1 MSEQSFLMM
10 FRRFVSRR
18 GLPATL
24 ISNNAKTFKSSS
36 KIILNI
42 ARAADVI
49 KHLNNNRITWRF
61 IMERA
66 PWWGGFWE
74 RLIRSVKR
82 CLKKCIG
89 RANLTF
95 EQLHTVLVE
104 IEAVINARPLTY
116 VCDDQEGVSQALSPS
131 HLIYGRKI
139 SAVPNNEIFEIVSTH
154 QSLTRRDKHQRYVL
168 TQFINQWRRDYLLNL
183 RENHM
188 CRVKGRGAAI
198 RVGDVILKDDS
209 TKRLFWK
216 LAVVHEL
223 LSGRDEQ
230 VRAAVIKVGAVDEG
244 KRATFLRSIQHLYP
258 IEVHSDLSQ

>member
-1 MSEQSFLMM
+1 M
-10 FRRFVSRR
+10 
-18 GLPATL
+18 
-24 ISNNAKTFKSSS
+24 
-36 KIILNI
+36 
-42 ARAADVI
+42 
-49 KHLNNNRITWRF
+49 
-61 IMERA
+61 
-66 PWWGGFWE
+66 GGFWE

-95 EQLHTVLVE
+95 EQLRTVLVK

-116 VCDDQEGVSQALSPS
+116 VCDDQEGISKALSPS

-154 QSLTRRDKHQRYVL
+154 QSLTRRDKHQKYVL
-168 TQFINQWRRDYLLNL
+168 TQFTNRWRRDYLLNL

-198 RVGDVILKDDS
+198 RVGDVVILKDDS

-223 LSGRDEQ
+223 LPGRDGQ
-230 VRAAVIKVGAVDEG
+230 VRAAVIKVGVVDEG
-244 KRATFLRSIQHLYP
+244 KMATFLRRSTQHLYP